1 MRMMTMTPKLYLI
14 YGLAILGLMGTAQF
28 RGWSLASVNEV
39 KNVPRSVRDNPG
51 SYRSVYGFYHH
62 YTGGK

>member
-1 MRMMTMTPKLYLI
+1 MIKSLYVAYGAAVLL
-14 YGLAILGLMGTAQF
+14 GLAVAQYQ
-28 RGWSLASVNEV
+28 GWSLASVNEL

-51 SYRSVYGFYHH
+51 SYRAIYNSYHH

>member
-1 MRMMTMTPKLYLI
+1 MIRNLYIL
-14 YGLAILGLMGTAQF
+14 YGVIVLGTLTTAEY
-28 RGWSLASVNEV
+28 RGWSLDSVNEV

-51 SYRSVYGFYHH
+51 SYRSVYSGYHH

>member
-1 MRMMTMTPKLYLI
+1 MIRTLYI
-14 YGLAILGLMGTAQF
+14 AYGAAVLLGLGVAQYQ
-28 RGWSLASVNEV
+28 GWSLAKVNEV

-51 SYRSVYGFYHH
+51 SYRSVYSSYHH

>member
-1 MRMMTMTPKLYLI
+1 MISKLYLA
-14 YGLAILGLMGTAQF
+14 YGVLVLGLLGAAEY
-28 RGWSLASVNEV
+28 RGWSIMPVNEV

-51 SYRSVYGFYHH
+51 SYRSVYSSYHH

>member
-1 MRMMTMTPKLYLI
+1 MIRNLYVV
-14 YGLAILGLMGTAQF
+14 YGVIVLGVLAIAEY
-28 RGWSLASVNEV
+28 RGWSLATVNEV

-51 SYRSVYGFYHH
+51 SYRSVYSSYHH

>member
-1 MRMMTMTPKLYLI
+1 MIRNLYIL
-14 YGLAILGLMGTAQF
+14 YGVIVLGTLGMAEY
-28 RGWSLASVNEV
+28 RGWSLDSVNEV

-51 SYRSVYGFYHH
+51 SYRSVYSSYHH

>member
-1 MRMMTMTPKLYLI
+1 MMTKLYFV
-14 YGLAILGLMGTAQF
+14 YGFVVLAALAAGQY
-28 RGWSLASVNEV
+28 RGYSFSLVNQV

-51 SYRSVYGFYHH
+51 SYRSVYSSYHH

>member
-1 MRMMTMTPKLYLI
+1 MIRALYLA
-14 YGLAILGLMGTAQF
+14 YGAAVLLGLGVAQYS
-28 RGWSLASVNEV
+28 GWSLARVNEV

-51 SYRSVYGFYHH
+51 SYRSVYSSYHH

>member
-1 MRMMTMTPKLYLI
+1 MAKLYLV
-14 YGLAILGLMGTAQF
+14 YGIMVLGLLAAGQY
-28 RGWSLASVNEV
+28 RGYSFSTVNEL

-51 SYRSVYGFYHH
+51 SYRSVYSSYHH

>member
-1 MRMMTMTPKLYLI
+1 MIRTLYLV
-14 YGLAILGLMGTAQF
+14 YGATVLLGLGVAQYN
-28 RGWSLASVNEV
+28 GWSLARVNEV

-51 SYRSVYGFYHH
+51 SYRSVYSSYHH

>member
-1 MRMMTMTPKLYLI
+1 MIRILYMI
-14 YGLAILGLMGTAQF
+14 YGTAVLLGLGVAQYQ
-28 RGWSLASVNEV
+28 GWSLARVDEV

-51 SYRSVYGFYHH
+51 SYRSVYSSYHH